1 MQLFNLTTAE
11 FAISNVALRRIKI
24 SRIADLNDPFE
35 LLPVK
40 IRDKTLRFAAQQNR
54 DQIAATQGVICFS
67 KDWSNPVLWSH
78 YADKHRGIALGF
90 EVTDRI
96 AIPVSYEKALTKV
109 EIEQLMSG
117 ADPSKDFGRMLLA
130 TKFDD
135 WRYERECRVFIDL
148 TQHESEGGIYFRRF
162 DEHLKISSVILG
174 ARCEVPINQVRE
186 LVSAYPYKVHVKR
199 ARIAF
204 TKFAVTENRLYREK
218 A

>member
-1 MQLFNLTTAE
+1 MQLFNLTAADL
-11 FAISNVALRRIKI
+11 AISNIALRRIKI

-35 LLPVK
+35 LLPIN
-40 IRDKTLRFAAQQNR
+40 IRDKTLRAAARQTR
-54 DQIAATQGVICFS
+54 DQIAETRGVICFS

-90 EVTDRI
+90 EVTDRF
-96 AIPVSYEKALTKV
+96 AIPVTYEKALSKV
-109 EIEQLMSG
+109 EIDQLMTA
-117 ADPSKDFGRMLLA
+117 ADPSEDFGRMLLA

-135 WRYERECRVFIDL
+135 WRYEREFRVFVDL
-148 TQHESEGGIYFRRF
+148 TQHEPEGGLYFCHF
-162 DEHLKISSVILG
+162 DQHLALKSVILG
-174 ARCEVPINQVRE
+174 ARCEIPISQVRE

-204 TKFAVTENRLYREK
+204 TKFAVTENRIFREK